1 MTNAFSKLGGFAPR
15 IYKDGQCYLNAD
27 FNQAGAFKEL
37 GLRVVYGSLGL
48 GGWFEYGGKDWG
60 VAEFS
65 RKPSDSHAWLEDWE
79 GNVYD
84 YAHSSWS
91 EVASIRGAP
100 VRWQDNTEF
109 FGEPKKDLAR
119 MGLTYLPASKEAQAV
134 IRAYAEKQIA
144 IKRDAA
150 AYFAQDLATVMAVL

>member
-27 FNQAGAFKEL
+27 LNKARAFKDL

-60 VAEFS
+60 VAEFR
-65 RKPSDSHAWLEDWE
+65 RKPTDSHAWLEDAE

-84 YAHSSWS
+84 YAHKSWS
-91 EVASIRGAP
+91 WIARTRGAP
-100 VRWQDNTEF
+100 VRWQDDAEF

-119 MGLTYLPASKEAQAV
+119 MGLTYLPASTEAQAV
-134 IRAYAEKQIA
+134 ICAAAKQHIA

-150 AYFAQDLATVMAVL
+150 AYFGQDLATMMAVL